1 MFIFMLCF
9 LIGCKLSK
17 RFTHNSLILGGLSVP
32 ILGKILS
39 VTLMTGPAAQRAIEK
54 QHCYLGRLNILSSFC
69 SNCRI
74 YVSLLKKK
82 YYYN

>member
-1 MFIFMLCF
+1 M
-9 LIGCKLSK
+9 
-17 RFTHNSLILGGLSVP
+17 P

-39 VTLMTGPAAQRAIEK
+39 VTLMTGPAAQRAIKK
-54 QHCYLGRLNILSSFC
+54 QHCYLARLNILSSFC
-69 SNCRI
+69 SNCRT